1 MDTMPED
8 QAPAGPARSAD
19 GHSPLLRTFNRVFS
33 RHSTSIALL
42 LMLPMLLAPSMNPAL
57 NMMGDP
63 DIWWHLADARYLF
76 AHHHVIFTDPY
87 AFTVVGVRW
96 INWEWLSEV
105 PYWFSYQA
113 FHLQGIYLVA
123 WLVLGLNLVLFY
135 WRGYWMTRH
144 AGAAFWAAC
153 IGFTLTL
160 ANSGPR
166 TIAVAY
172 LALSAE
178 MAILEAFER
187 GHRRQ
192 LWLLPPLFA
201 LWINLHG
208 IWFIGF
214 ALLVLYIACGFLRL
228 KLGIF
233 HQEPMA
239 VAHRNRFFA
248 VLAVTF
254 AALFLNPYGWRLLWN
269 PVDMILKQHLSISV
283 ISEWRPLNLSS
294 PEGYVVTAAIL
305 LMLAANC
312 IRSRKWTLFELLIV
326 ILAFYAAIDHV
337 RFSFLA
343 AVLITPMLARDFQ
356 RAFTSDSGEK
366 TIPVMNLVMCAAA
379 LGLMIHF
386 YPSEDTLQ
394 KKLDYYF
401 PLKMVASIQPDWRT
415 FDWDFVGGRMDFD
428 SKPVFIDS
436 RFDIFD
442 HQGVLHDYLV
452 IENIGD
458 APLKML
464 DKYRIDHAL
473 LTKGMGL
480 AYVLGH
486 APGWRLASSET
497 CGNTVFLLFART
509 SAPAATPPQFTPASE
524 SASK

>member
-1 MDTMPED
+1 MADD
-8 QAPAGPARSAD
+8 QASSGSSHQASGR
-19 GHSPLLRTFNRVFS
+19 GPLLRAFNRIFS
-33 RHSTSIALL
+33 RHSTSVALL

-57 NMMGDP
+57 NLMGDP
-63 DIWWHLADARYLF
+63 DIWWHLADARFLF

-87 AFTVVGVRW
+87 AFTVAGVPW
-96 INWEWLSEV
+96 INWEWLSEL

-123 WLVLGLNLVLFY
+123 WLVLGLNLVFVY

-178 MAILEAFER
+178 LAILEAYER
-187 GHRRQ
+187 GHKRL

-228 KLGIF
+228 KFGIF
-233 HQEPMA
+233 EQEPRSSA
-239 VAHRNRFFA
+239 DRNRFFA
-248 VLAVTF
+248 VLAVTL

-269 PVDMILKQHLSISV
+269 PVDMMLKQHLSISV

-312 IRSRKWTLFELLIV
+312 IRSRKWTLFESLVVL
-326 ILAFYAAIDHV
+326 LAFYAAIDHV

-356 RAFTSDSGEK
+356 RAFTTESDEK
-366 TIPVMNLVMCAAA
+366 TIPAMNLLMCAAA
-379 LGLMIHF
+379 VGLMVHF
-386 YPSEDTLQ
+386 FPSENTLQ
-394 KKLDYYF
+394 KKLAYYM
-401 PLKMVASIQPDWRT
+401 PLKTIASIQPDWRT
-415 FDWDFVGGRMDFD
+415 FDIDYVGGRMDFD
-428 SKPVFIDS
+428 SKPIFIDS

-458 APLKML
+458 APLEML
-464 DKYRIDHAL
+464 DKYRVDHAL
-473 LTKGMGL
+473 LTRGMGL
-480 AYVLGH
+480 AYVLSH
-486 APGWRLASSET
+486 APGWRIDSSES
-497 CGNTVFLLFART
+497 CGDKVYLLFART
-509 SAPAATPPQFTPASE
+509 AGSATMPPTFTAARKSLPE
-524 SASK
+524 

>member
-1 MDTMPED
+1 MPDE
-8 QAPAGPARSAD
+8 QATTAAAHD
-19 GHSPLLRTFNRVFS
+19 AVGHRPLLRAFNRVFS
-33 RHSTSIALL
+33 RHSTSVALL

-57 NMMGDP
+57 NLMGDP
-63 DIWWHLADARYLF
+63 DIWWHLADARYF
-76 AHHHVIFTDPY
+76 FTHHHVIFTDPY

-105 PYWFSYQA
+105 PYWFSYQV

-123 WLVLGLNLVLFY
+123 WLVLGLNLVFFY

-187 GHRRQ
+187 GHKRI

-208 IWFIGF
+208 IWFIGL
-214 ALLVLYIACGFLRL
+214 ALLALYIGCGFLRVN
-228 KLGIF
+228 LGIF
-233 HQEPMA
+233 QQEPMDA
-239 VAHRNRFFA
+239 ADRKRFFA
-248 VLAVTF
+248 ALAVTL
-254 AALFLNPYGWRLLWN
+254 AALFLNPYGWRLLYN
-269 PVDMILKQHLSISV
+269 PVDMMLKQHLSISV

-312 IRSRKWTLFELLIV
+312 IRPRKWTLYEFVVVL
-326 ILAFYAAIDHV
+326 LAFYAAIDHV

-356 RAFTSDSGEK
+356 RAFTAESDEK
-366 TIPVMNLVMCAAA
+366 TIPVMNLLMCAAA
-379 LGLMIHF
+379 VGLMVHF
-386 YPSEDTLQ
+386 FPSEKTLQ
-394 KKLDYYF
+394 KKLDGNF
-401 PLKMVASIQPDWRT
+401 PLKMIASIQPAWRT
-415 FDWDFVGGRMDFD
+415 FDVDYVGGRMDFD
-428 SKPVFIDS
+428 SKPIFIDS

-442 HQGVLHDYLV
+442 HQGVLHDYLAT
-452 IENIGD
+452 EGIGE

-480 AYVLGH
+480 AYVLEH
-486 APGWRLASSET
+486 APGWRLDSSET
-497 CGNTVFLLFART
+497 CGNTVYLLFART
-509 SAPAATPPQFTPASE
+509 SAAATAPPQFTQAP
-524 SASK
+524 